1 MASIKEIS
9 IVLVGN
15 WNTKI
20 FTPSWMIGELLTL
33 SENEELNMGFNNN
46 NLQLIYKYKNVH
58 FIPTERVFEIKLVEI
73 SEEAISIANKAVLKL
88 ITKLPYTP
96 NLLVGFNYSVI
107 DDLSVTNVSVPKFS
121 ASYELNEIHFF
132 KEEQNF
138 VLNVILNCK
147 DKNSVNYNFHYSNL
161 NFITENVVEEH
172 LAYLEKSWE
181 QI

>member
-15 WNTKI
+15 WDTKI

-46 NLQLIYKYKNVH
+46 NLQLLYKYKNVH

-73 SEEAISIANKAVLKL
+73 SEETISIANKAVLKL

-107 DDLSVTNVSVPKFS
+107 DDFSVTNVSVPKFS
-121 ASYELNEIHFF
+121 TSYALNEIHFF

-147 DKNSVNYNFHYSNL
+147 DKSSVNYNFHYSNL